1 MFYEVAPFMESSNI
15 NDNEEELVDDEAKS
29 ILGCYIGSLSSI
41 NSLIKIEL
49 ETRFYSMEI
58 ATHFIEQYT
67 FQNNFATFKHKSEK
81 FSDNIYLQKKSIQ
94 MRVNSPIVTVMSFNN
109 EHNHEISTDT
119 VNFAATYKCFSEE
132 IMEQIEFYIMYSR
145 CDAGTI
151 RNLLQLKY
159 PDCVFLTQ
167 DLGNAIQRLNE
178 KKN

>member
-49 ETRFYSMEI
+49 ETR
-58 ATHFIEQYT
+58 
-67 FQNNFATFKHKSEK
+67 
-81 FSDNIYLQKKSIQ
+81 
-94 MRVNSPIVTVMSFNN
+94 RVNSPIVTVMSFNN